1 MAARALK
8 IGLHL
13 RFDPKFT
20 VEFEHFDQKNFGRPI
35 NQESLCSLG
44 VLKG

>member
-8 IGLHL
+8 IGTHL

-20 VEFEHFDQKNFGRPI
+20 VEFEHFDQKIFRQAYCTVAYCEAKYI
-35 NQESLCSLG
+35 
-44 VLKG
+44 VT